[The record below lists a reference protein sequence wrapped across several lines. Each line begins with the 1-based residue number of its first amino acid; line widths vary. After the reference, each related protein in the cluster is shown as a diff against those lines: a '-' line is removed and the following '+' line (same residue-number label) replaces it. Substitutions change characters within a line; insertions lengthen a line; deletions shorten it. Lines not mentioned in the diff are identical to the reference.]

1 MYDVNLTGIYLVSVM
16 LAIIL
21 AQLGVFHRTIL
32 RSELILYL
40 PPLPPR
46 CCVSCCF
53 CSLCSLLLLLFFSR
67 FSPVF
72 PPLPPPHC
80 LFVRPHLVF
89 GAVRLFVRDVNETK
103 IYSRR
108 TFC

>member
-40 PPLPPR
+40 PPLPPAV
-46 CCVSCCF
+46 VSRAVFVRFVRSCF
-53 CSLCSLLLLLFFSR
+53 CF

-72 PPLPPPHC
+72 LPFFPLCPPPTVYLFALILFLGLCVC
-80 LFVRPHLVF
+80 LFVM
-89 GAVRLFVRDVNETK
+89 
-103 IYSRR
+103 
-108 TFC
+108 